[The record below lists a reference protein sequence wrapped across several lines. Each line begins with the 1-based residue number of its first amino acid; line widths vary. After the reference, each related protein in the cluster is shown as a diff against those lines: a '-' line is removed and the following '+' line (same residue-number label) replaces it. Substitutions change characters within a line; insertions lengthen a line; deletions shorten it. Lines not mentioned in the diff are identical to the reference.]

1 LRAGITAGACGPHRA
16 GIAFVALNAL
26 QTSGALYAL
35 GAWIAA
41 QTLKTTGSHRPS
53 GAWSARWA
61 NGTNGA
67 HGTIHAAIAFVAL
80 QPALALGAGNAISFK
95 TLKTTIA
102 F

>member
-1 LRAGITAGACGPHRA
+1 LRAGVAAGAWPSDCA
-16 GIAFVALNAL
+16 GIAFVALHAL
-26 QTSGALYAL
+26 QTPRALYAL
-35 GAWIAA
+35 GAWVAA

-67 HGTIHAAIAFVAL
+67 HGTFDTAIAFVAL
-80 QPALALGAGNAISFK
+80 QPALALGAVNAISSK